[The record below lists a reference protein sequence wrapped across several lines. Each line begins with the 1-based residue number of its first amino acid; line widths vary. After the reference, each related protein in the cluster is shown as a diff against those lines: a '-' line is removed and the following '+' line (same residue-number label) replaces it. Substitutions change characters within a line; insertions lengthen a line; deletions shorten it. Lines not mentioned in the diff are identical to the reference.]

1 MKDAITGDTPRV
13 GGNNL
18 RSVDFRMGKPVSSN
32 VETLP
37 VEYIDWLKTTQR
49 TETSKYL
56 KENKIIMISW
66 VVASERETAQTI
78 QYV

>member
-18 RSVDFRMGKPVSSN
+18 RSGDFRMGKPVSSN
-32 VETLP
+32 VETLLT
-37 VEYIDWLKTTQR
+37 EYIGQLKITQR

-56 KENKIIMISW
+56 KEEKIIMIS
-66 VVASERETAQTI
+66 
-78 QYV
+78 